1 MTAQSPSPLWT
12 DLEVVAATAG
22 AASGALGWCATG
34 VSIDSRTV
42 QAGDLFVA
50 IAGPQHDGH
59 RFVAEALQRGAVAA
73 MVARGYAAPSADA
86 SLVRVDDP
94 LAGLRQLGVAARA
107 RMRGAVVAVTGSVG
121 KTGTKEALRAAL
133 ARQKPT
139 HASRA
144 SFNNHWGV
152 PLSLARMPRES
163 GYGVFEIGM
172 NHAGEIGPLSRL
184 VRPHAAVVTTV
195 EPVHLEFFDSVTGIA
210 DAKAEI
216 FEGLEPNGTAIL
228 NRDNPYFDRLAAA
241 ALKSGAGHIV
251 GFGEAEAAEVRL
263 IKAAMTE
270 QCTCISADICGQ
282 PMTYKVGAP
291 GRHWALNSLAVLAA
305 VNAIGADLG
314 LAGLALAALSP
325 PEGRGARTEIV
336 LRDGTFL
343 IIDESYNAN
352 PASMRAA
359 IELLG
364 GSPVAQAGRRVA
376 VLGDML
382 EMGAESPAFHAALA
396 PLVEAARID
405 RVYCCGLNMKALAD
419 ALPTA
424 TLGGWAE
431 DSERLSPAVLAAVQ
445 PGDVFMV
452 KGSLGSRM
460 APIVQSLKA
469 LDRTPRR
476 ANGG

>member
-1 MTAQSPSPLWT
+1 MTEHAISPLWT
-12 DLEVVAATAG
+12 DAEVVAATG
-22 AASGALGWCATG
+22 GIASGPSNWCATG
-34 VSIDSRTV
+34 VSIDSRTI

-50 IAGPQHDGH
+50 IAGPHHDGH
-59 RFVAEALQRGAVAA
+59 RFVADALQRGAVAA
-73 MVARGYAAPSADA
+73 LVGRDFPALASDT

-94 LAGLRQLGVAARA
+94 LAALRSLGVAARA
-107 RMRGAVVAVTGSVG
+107 RMHGTVVAVTGSVG
-121 KTGTKEALRAAL
+121 KTGTKEALRSAL

-163 GYGVFEIGM
+163 GYAVFEIGM

-184 VRPHAAVVTTV
+184 VRPHVAVITTV

-228 NRDNPYFDRLAAA
+228 NRDNPYFERLESAARGVGA
-241 ALKSGAGHIV
+241 AHVV
-251 GFGEAEAAEVRL
+251 GFGEAEAADVRL
-263 IKAAMTE
+263 IKAALSE
-270 QCTCISADICGQ
+270 QCTCISADVCGQ

-305 VNAIGADLG
+305 VGAVGADLG

-336 LRDGTFL
+336 LRDGSFL
-343 IIDESYNAN
+343 LIDESYNAN

-364 GSPVAQAGRRVA
+364 GSPVASSGRRVA

-382 EMGAESPAFHAALA
+382 EMGAESPSFHAALA
-396 PLVEAARID
+396 PLIESAQID

-419 ALPTA
+419 ALPGA
-424 TLGGWAE
+424 TLGSWAA
-431 DSERLSPAVLAAVQ
+431 DSEQLSPAVLAAVQ

-460 APIVQSLKA
+460 APIVLSLKA
-469 LDRTPRR
+469 LDRTPRQ